1 VEESLFN
8 ENLKV
13 FKLSSSYEASF
24 GELYP
29 QRLTLKT
36 KSMKGHWIW
45 MVIGCG
51 LPLLLIFFAPALGI
65 TGYNGLFAFIIV
77 MFLVHLFI
85 PHGGHGNSGHA
96 HGGHGESGKTNGHER
111 GKDEPAV
118 GTQEEH
124 KGHRH
129 H

>member
-1 VEESLFN
+1 
-8 ENLKV
+8 
-13 FKLSSSYEASF
+13 
-24 GELYP
+24 
-29 QRLTLKT
+29 
-36 KSMKGHWIW
+36 MKGHWIW

-85 PHGGHGNSGHA
+85 PHGGHGHSGH
-96 HGGHGESGKTNGHER
+96 GKSGKHEHGNEER
-111 GKDEPAV
+111 ADKN
-118 GTQEEH
+118 QEEH

>member
-1 VEESLFN
+1 
-8 ENLKV
+8 
-13 FKLSSSYEASF
+13 
-24 GELYP
+24 
-29 QRLTLKT
+29 
-36 KSMKGHWIW
+36 MKGHWIW

-65 TGYNGLFAFIIV
+65 TGNSWLFAFIFL
-77 MFLVHLFI
+77 MFVFHLI
-85 PHGGHGNSGHA
+85 MPHGRHGGGGHA
-96 HGGHGESGKTNGHER
+96 HGAHGQSSENSDHKGGKEVPTE
-111 GKDEPAV
+111 